1 MVRFGGHTQAAGLEI
16 ETDRIDDL
24 RNRINNFAQPHLEKV
39 DFKPRLT
46 IDANLSLSDVSEGLL
61 LEIEKFAPFGAG
73 NPRPIFQARN
83 VQVVDGPR
91 RLKGQHL
98 KVGLRL

>member
-1 MVRFGGHTQAAGLEI
+1 M
-16 ETDRIDDL
+16 
-24 RNRINNFAQPHLEKV
+24 
-39 DFKPRLT
+39 
-46 IDANLSLSDVSEGLL
+46 
-61 LEIEKFAPFGAG
+61 EIEKFAPFGAG

-98 KVGLRL
+98 KVGLRQGGRSIRGIAWRAVEKESLVTANRSSIDVAFSVVQNVWNGQSQLQLEIADFRAPTDKN